1 MQKYLQNNLTYWQ
14 QGYEAENV
22 ESFVFRPYGRIFK
35 WEFGLDGS
43 RHEKLFDFGCGAG
56 AALRFFKSKGFD
68 VYGVDMSEIDIE
80 TARKRMPDIADHFA
94 IIDPSPKADLVY
106 FPDLGR
112 ESFDIVISIQTLFY
126 FSNQDLATC
135 LQCLHSQM
143 RPGGIIYTT
152 MIGTKC
158 WYYNHSIP
166 EDDGLS
172 VVSFETP
179 RLKVKDYHVNF
190 TASKEELAAKFKLFK
205 NVHIGYYDAQYLEN
219 EGSEF
224 FWTFIGRKE

>member
-1 MQKYLQNNLTYWQ
+1 MQEYLQNNLTYWQ

-106 FPDLGR
+106 FPELGR
-112 ESFDIVISIQTLFY
+112 QSFDIVIAIQSLFY

-135 LQCLHSQM
+135 LRCLHSQM
-143 RPGGIIYTT
+143 RSGAIIYAT
-152 MIGTKC
+152 MIGTKT

-166 EDDGLS
+166 DDDGLRI
-172 VVSFETP
+172 VSFERP
-179 RLKVKDYHVNF
+179 RLNVKDYHINF
-190 TASKEELAAKFKLFK
+190 TASKEELAAKFALFRK
-205 NVHIGYYDAQYLEN
+205 VHIGYYDTQFRED
-219 EGSEF
+219 EGNEF
-224 FWTFIGRKE
+224 FWTFIGCKE